1 MSAFAER
8 LHLLHEHI
16 RLSLL
21 ERKHVLESDAEPNNR
36 TVHDISQSLDTLHQG
51 IEQLEREQSRLETEG
66 ELSFETLRERQDE
79 LSRLRLKTS
88 DLQTQFSTETA
99 PNPADT
105 GELLINLGQRTGNS
119 LHESTAR
126 EALIRS
132 PQSPGSLQ
140 KSNKTVRFRDSLE
153 DAEEIENHRV
163 LRLHQRVMEQ
173 QDDSLDRLS
182 TSIRNQRELS
192 IQIGDELEDH
202 VRLLVDVDYLVD
214 RHQTRLDGARR
225 KLNRVAQSTKENGSL
240 VIIIILI
247 IILLLLVVIL
257 K

>member
-1 MSAFAER
+1 MTPSAER

-21 ERKHVLESDAEPNNR
+21 ERKHELVAGAEPNNR
-36 TVHDISQSLDTLHQG
+36 TIHEISQSLETLHQG
-51 IEQLEREQSRLETEG
+51 IKQLEREQSQLEAEG
-66 ELSFETLRERQDE
+66 QLSFEILRERQDE
-79 LSRLRLKTS
+79 LRRLRLKTS
-88 DLQTQFSTETA
+88 DLKTQFSSETA
-99 PNPADT
+99 PNPVDT
-105 GELLINLGQRTGNS
+105 CELLIDLEQSTVNS
-119 LHESTAR
+119 LHETTAR
-126 EALIRS
+126 ETLLSS
-132 PQSPGSLQ
+132 PQSSSSLKQ
-140 KSNKTVRFRDSLE
+140 SNKTVRFQDSMQ
-153 DAEEIENHRV
+153 DTENPNMLPLHLRV
-163 LRLHQRVMEQ
+163 LEQ

-182 TSIRNQRELS
+182 TSIQNQRELS

-225 KLNRVAQSTKENGSL
+225 KLNRFAQSTKENGSL
-240 VIIIILI
+240 MVIIILI